1 MQISIWS
8 NMHGQGATSATT
20 VALAS
25 TIAQK
30 TAFKTLVTH
39 NHIERSALEGYLF
52 RQSTEVEKT
61 VQSLSN
67 QGVDALIRL
76 FKNGR
81 LKPEM
86 IADYTY
92 SLLKNHRLDILLGTS
107 KKERMTTKDQDVILS
122 IINCSKE
129 FYDFV
134 MMDIHSG
141 LKENNSLRIL
151 ESSDIIVFCINQNAF
166 LLEDLAAFQSKYP
179 FLKQKRSAYVLS
191 RYEKGGNMTCGSI
204 ARRYGIDKAS
214 IFEIPNSVHFID
226 ALNTGRVFEYIAF
239 NQNVKASEEKILIS
253 SLNRLCEYIVEGSNK
268 LA

>member
-20 VALAS
+20 AALAS
-25 TIAQK
+25 TISQK
-30 TAFKTLVTH
+30 TAFKTLVAH
-39 NHIERSALEGYLF
+39 NHIERSALECYLF
-52 RQSTEVEKT
+52 RQSIEVEKT

-67 QGVDALIRL
+67 QGIDALVRL
-76 FKNGR
+76 FINGR
-81 LKPEM
+81 LKPNM

-107 KKERMTTKDQDVILS
+107 KKERMTQKDHDVILS

-129 FYDFV
+129 FYDLV
-134 MMDIHSG
+134 LMDVHSG
-141 LKENNSLRIL
+141 LKENNNLKIL
-151 ESSDIIVFCINQNAF
+151 ESSDIIIFCINQNSF
-166 LLEDLAAFQSKYP
+166 LLEDLAVYQREYP

-191 RYEKGGNMTCGSI
+191 RFEKGGNMTSGNI

-214 IFEIPNSVHFID
+214 IFEIPNSVHFMD

-239 NQNVKASEEKILIS
+239 NQNAKDSEEKILINS
-253 SLNRLCEYIVEGSNK
+253 FNRLCEYIVEGSNK